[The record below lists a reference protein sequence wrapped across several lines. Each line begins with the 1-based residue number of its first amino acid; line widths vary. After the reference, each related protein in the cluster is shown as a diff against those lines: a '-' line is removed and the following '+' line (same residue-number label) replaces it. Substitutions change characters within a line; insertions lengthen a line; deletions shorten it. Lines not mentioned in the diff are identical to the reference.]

1 MPPELEIVYAEMSK
15 HWPSTNSVDTS
26 EYLIALRMK
35 ENWFWKLLI
44 VYWWDWARERVIAY
58 ENHMSEFPKSH
69 FFPLEWEGQ
78 LADELDTDLNFAWT
92 LRPLLNYKGKKV

>member
-1 MPPELEIVYAEMSK
+1 MHPELERVYDEMSK

-26 EYLIALRMK
+26 EYLIALRVK

-44 VYWWDWARERVIAY
+44 VNWWDWARWRVIAY
-58 ENHMSEFPKSH
+58 EDHMREFPKSH
-69 FFPLEWEGQ
+69 FFPLEWEGR